1 MSILN
6 NGILNDYNTE
16 ITFLDRTSYTKPDP
30 YGGIDTA
37 GYQYIKGATI
47 TAQIVPQE
55 TTAAQIAQA
64 ITEKKFYTVI
74 VDKGN
79 ILEKGQVFLDN
90 KDNQT
95 YRITEGNANHSTP
108 DSAGLQFTYAKAEL
122 WELPAD
128 TPLVDTP
135 TNNNSEP

>member
-47 TAQIVPQE
+47 AAQIVPQE

-64 ITEKKFYTVI
+64 ITEKKYYTVV

-79 ILEKGQVFLDN
+79 VLEKGQVFLDT
-90 KDNQT
+90 KDNAT
-95 YRITEGNANHSTP
+95 YRITESNANHATP
-108 DSAGLQFTYAKAEL
+108 ASAGLQFTFAKAEE
-122 WELPAD
+122 WELPSD
-128 TPLVDTP
+128 TPIAD
-135 TNNNSEP
+135 ND

>member
-79 ILEKGQVFLDN
+79 ILEKGQVFLDK
-90 KDNQT
+90 KDNET
-95 YRITEGNANHSTP
+95 YRITESNANHETP
-108 DSAGLQFTYAKAEL
+108 ASAGLQFTFAKAEK
-122 WELPAD
+122 WELPSD
-128 TPLVDTP
+128 TPITD
-135 TNNNSEP
+135 ND